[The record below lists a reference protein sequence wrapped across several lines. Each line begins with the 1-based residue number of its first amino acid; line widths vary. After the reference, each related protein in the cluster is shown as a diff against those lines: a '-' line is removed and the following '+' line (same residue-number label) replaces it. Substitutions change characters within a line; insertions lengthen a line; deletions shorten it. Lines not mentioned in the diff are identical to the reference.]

1 MKIRRIVTGCS
12 PDGKAVVL
20 SDGPSPWAV
29 DAAHVPGLRT
39 QLLWQTTDPPV
50 LASRTAN
57 TPDPVLAATTFL
69 ARAGTTSIQVVTLP
83 PDASVAVLTAEPAD
97 IGRDFAMAFPGLA
110 ELFETENPGMHATDT
125 LDYCI
130 VLEGEVVMEL
140 DDGALA
146 TVRRN
151 DVVVQNG
158 TRHGW
163 RNRTDKPA
171 TIVFVMIGATRPP
184 R

>member
-1 MKIRRIVTGCS
+1 MNTRRIVTGYS
-12 PDGKAVVL
+12 PEGRAVVL
-20 SDGPSPWAV
+20 SDGVSPWAV
-29 DAAHVPGLRT
+29 DAAHLRGLRT
-39 QLLWQTTDPPV
+39 ELLWQTADPPV
-50 LASRTAN
+50 LASPDSG
-57 TPDPVLAATTFL
+57 TPDPAVAARTFL

-83 PDASVAVLTAEPAD
+83 PDAVVSALAAEPAD
-97 IGRDFAMAFPGLA
+97 IGRDLAAAFPGLA
-110 ELFETENPGMHATDT
+110 ELFESANPGMHTTDT

-140 DDGALA
+140 DDGALT

-163 RNRTDKPA
+163 RNRSEKPA
-171 TIVFVMIGATRPP
+171 TIVFVMVGATRPS

>member
-1 MKIRRIVTGCS
+1 MKTRRIVTGYS
-12 PDGKAVVL
+12 PEGKAVVL
-20 SDGPSPWAV
+20 SDGLSPWAV

-39 QLLWQTTDPPV
+39 ELLWQTNDPPV
-50 LASRTAN
+50 LASRTES
-57 TPDPVLAATTFL
+57 TPDPALAAKTFL
-69 ARAGTTSIQVVTLP
+69 ARAGTTSIQIVTLP
-83 PDASVAVLTAEPAD
+83 PDAAVAALTAEPAD

-110 ELFETENPGMHATDT
+110 ERFESENPGMHTTDT
-125 LDYCI
+125 LDCCV

-140 DDGALA
+140 DDGALT
-146 TVRRN
+146 TVRQN

-171 TIVFVMIGATRPP
+171 TIVFFMIGATRPA